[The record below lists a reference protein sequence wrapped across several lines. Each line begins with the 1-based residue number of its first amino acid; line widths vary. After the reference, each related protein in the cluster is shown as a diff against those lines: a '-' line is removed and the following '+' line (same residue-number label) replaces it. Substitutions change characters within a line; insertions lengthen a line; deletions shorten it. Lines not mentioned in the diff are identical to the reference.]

1 MKKKRKK
8 KHFLGVSLRVWNG
21 QFLIL
26 VSNPNPVKK
35 NPGFHLEVSFGGGDS
50 CRKLRCGLSRMR
62 MRAPQRAVLK
72 GHHFYNVLK
81 INIKASSLAARHPA
95 ARQLSILDIQVPC
108 SYQVPG
114 QSLRGTGMEKKT
126 GTKIPALR

>member
-1 MKKKRKK
+1 ME
-8 KHFLGVSLRVWNG
+8 
-21 QFLIL
+21 
-26 VSNPNPVKK
+26 
-35 NPGFHLEVSFGGGDS
+35 EVTRAESV
-50 CRKLRCGLSRMR
+50 RCGLSRTR

-81 INIKASSLAARHPA
+81 INIKASSLAARHSA
-95 ARQLSILDIQVPC
+95 ARKLSILDIQVPC

-126 GTKIPALR
+126 GTKIPALH